1 MTVRLSGGR
10 KWVNLM
16 KKKDVNIY
24 AAFLGE
30 SRNDV
35 TGSSLLLNIPRK
47 DYTRYNILI
56 EMGLVQGG
64 NTIKQDIANNR
75 KCWEIY

>member
-1 MTVRLSGGR
+1 
-10 KWVNLM
+10 M
-16 KKKDVNIY
+16 KKKDTNVY
-24 AAFLGE
+24 ATFLGE

-56 EMGLVQGG
+56 
-64 NTIKQDIANNR
+64 
-75 KCWEIY
+75 

>member
-1 MTVRLSGGR
+1 MPRNGRSG
-10 KWVNLM
+10 KWVVFM
-16 KKKDVNIY
+16 SKKKDTNVY
-24 AAFLGE
+24 ATFLGE

-47 DYTRYNILI
+47 DYSRYNILI

-64 NTIKQDIANNR
+64 NTISFIICFN
-75 KCWEIY
+75 